1 MTQFL
6 SSLAIAAM
14 LVAGA
19 SAASPASANDVAIE
33 TLTLQNEGFRLDPA
47 RSGSRTKSY
56 RTGSSRAMAAPGTGS
71 PSARKSDNEWKYVP
85 VRRFTTVK
93 P

>member
-19 SAASPASANDVAIE
+19 SAVSPASANDVAIE
-33 TLTLQNEGFRLDPA
+33 TLTLQNEGFRSDPV
-47 RSGSRTKSY
+47 RSGSRAGAS
-56 RTGSSRAMAAPGTGS
+56 RAASPRAMAAPS
-71 PSARKSDNEWKYVP
+71 PSARKSDNEWKYVA
-85 VRRFTTVK
+85 VRRYLTVK

>member
-1 MTQFL
+1 MTQFV

-19 SAASPASANDVAIE
+19 SVVSPAGANDVAIE
-33 TLTLQNEGFRLDPA
+33 TLTLQNEGFRSGPA
-47 RSGSRTKSY
+47 RSGSRTTAS
-56 RTGSSRAMAAPGTGS
+56 RAGSPRAMAAPGAGT
-71 PSARKSDNEWKYVP
+71 PTARKSDSEWKYLP
-85 VRRFTTVK
+85 VRRYLTVK

>member
-19 SAASPASANDVAIE
+19 STASPAGANDTAIE
-33 TLTLQNEGFRLDPA
+33 TMKLQNEGFRLDPA
-47 RSGSRTKSY
+47 RSGSRATAS
-56 RTGSSRAMAAPGTGS
+56 RAGTPRAMAAPGAGS
-71 PSARKSDNEWKYVP
+71 PSARKNDNEWKYVP
-85 VRRFTTVK
+85 VRRYLTVK